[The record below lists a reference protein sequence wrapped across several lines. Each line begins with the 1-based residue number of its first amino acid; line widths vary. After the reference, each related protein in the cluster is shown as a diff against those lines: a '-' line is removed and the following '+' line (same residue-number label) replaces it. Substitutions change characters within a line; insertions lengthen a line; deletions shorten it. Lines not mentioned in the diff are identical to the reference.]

1 MHHRKSSTPLGTF
14 TVGMLSLAVVISLRN
29 LPLTAKHGLSTLF
42 FYAVAVAC
50 FMIPYALIAAE
61 LASFKPQGIY
71 VWTRDALG
79 KRWGF
84 FAIWMQ
90 WFHNM
95 TWYPAMLAFIAS
107 TLVYQ
112 ISPDL
117 ANNRL
122 YLSSVILLGFWG
134 LTFFNVL
141 GIGTSALFTSICVI
155 VGTLI
160 PGAILVAFAA
170 YWIQG
175 GNPIAINFSWSELL
189 PDFSSPSSFV
199 LLSGMLLALC
209 GLEANANL
217 ASDMEDPKRNYPK
230 AVFIGAVSTLAIL
243 VLGSLAIAIVIPK
256 EEISLVSGLI
266 RAFSLFFE
274 KYNLS
279 WMTGIIV
286 AMTIAGSLG
295 ELNAWMFAGTKGLFI
310 STQNDCLPKIFK
322 KTTSRDVPTNLMLFQ
337 AIVVTLFTFIFV
349 YVDSADLAYWIL
361 SALSV
366 QMYLVM
372 YICLFIVGPVL
383 RIKEPKAQRLYS
395 VPGKLV
401 GMCVLSTLGILSCL
415 FALGIS
421 FLPPQEVVSFSTMGG
436 NFGYTALLL
445 LAFVIN
451 CCIPFGMYY
460 SHKKLIK

>member
-1 MHHRKSSTPLGTF
+1 
-14 TVGMLSLAVVISLRN
+14 
-29 LPLTAKHGLSTLF
+29 
-42 FYAVAVAC
+42 
-50 FMIPYALIAAE
+50 MIPYALIAAE

-122 YLSSVILLGFWG
+122 YLASVILLGFWG
-134 LTFFNVL
+134 LTFFNFL
-141 GIGTSALFTSICVI
+141 GIATSAIFSSVCVI
-155 VGTLI
+155 IGTLI

-175 GNPIAINFSWSELL
+175 GNPIAITLSWKELL

-217 ASDMEDPKRNYPK
+217 ASDMEDPKKNYPK

-322 KTTSRDVPTNLMLFQ
+322 KTNSRDVPTNLMLFQ
-337 AIVVTLFTFIFV
+337 AIVVTLFTFVFV

-372 YICLFIVGPVL
+372 YVCLFIAGPVL

-401 GMCVLSTLGILSCL
+401 GMCILSALGILSCL

-421 FLPPQEVVSFSTMGG
+421 FLPPQAVASFSSMEGHF
-436 NFGYTALLL
+436 NYTALLL
-445 LAFVIN
+445 LAFAVN

>member
-42 FYAVAVAC
+42 FYAAAVAC

-122 YLSSVILLGFWG
+122 YLASVILLGFWG
-134 LTFFNVL
+134 LTFFNFL
-141 GIGTSALFTSICVI
+141 GIGTSAIFSSVCVI
-155 VGTLI
+155 IGTLI

-175 GNPIAINFSWSELL
+175 GNPIAINLSWNELL

-217 ASDMEDPKRNYPK
+217 ASDMEDPKKNYPK

-274 KYNLS
+274 KYNTFL
-279 WMTGIIV
+279 
-286 AMTIAGSLG
+286 
-295 ELNAWMFAGTKGLFI
+295 
-310 STQNDCLPKIFK
+310 DD
-322 KTTSRDVPTNLMLFQ
+322 RD
-337 AIVVTLFTFIFV
+337 
-349 YVDSADLAYWIL
+349 YRSYDDS
-361 SALSV
+361 
-366 QMYLVM
+366 
-372 YICLFIVGPVL
+372 
-383 RIKEPKAQRLYS
+383 
-395 VPGKLV
+395 
-401 GMCVLSTLGILSCL
+401 
-415 FALGIS
+415 GIS
-421 FLPPQEVVSFSTMGG
+421 GRIERVDVRWNQR
-436 NFGYTALLL
+436 
-445 LAFVIN
+445 VIHFY
-451 CCIPFGMYY
+451 P
-460 SHKKLIK
+460 K

>member
-1 MHHRKSSTPLGTF
+1 M
-14 TVGMLSLAVVISLRN
+14 
-29 LPLTAKHGLSTLF
+29 
-42 FYAVAVAC
+42 
-50 FMIPYALIAAE
+50 
-61 LASFKPQGIY
+61 
-71 VWTRDALG
+71 
-79 KRWGF
+79 
-84 FAIWMQ
+84 
-90 WFHNM
+90 
-95 TWYPAMLAFIAS
+95 
-107 TLVYQ
+107 
-112 ISPDL
+112 
-117 ANNRL
+117 
-122 YLSSVILLGFWG
+122 
-134 LTFFNVL
+134 
-141 GIGTSALFTSICVI
+141 
-155 VGTLI
+155 
-160 PGAILVAFAA
+160 VAFAA

-175 GNPIAINFSWSELL
+175 GNPIAINLSWNELL

-217 ASDMEDPKRNYPK
+217 ASDMEDPKKNYPK

-322 KTTSRDVPTNLMLFQ
+322 KTNSRDVPTNLMLFQ
-337 AIVVTLFTFIFV
+337 AIVVTLFTFVFV

-372 YICLFIVGPVL
+372 YICLFIAGPVL

-401 GMCVLSTLGILSCL
+401 GMCILSTLGILSCL

-421 FLPPQEVVSFSTMGG
+421 FLPPQAVASFSSMKG
-436 NFGYTALLL
+436 NFNYTALLL
-445 LAFVIN
+445 LAFAVN